1 MRLCKCNSILV
12 LVCSSVLLVL
22 VPFSSFL
29 SCEPLLRLPQLQFEV
44 LADPSHH
51 HYPAATAPLKSSKC
65 KLQTQ
70 TQQQKRKFDCFET
83 SREMDVLSDE
93 IMSRVWKSIL
103 VTVLMTASHLYQPTR
118 CPPLTSSDSDAR
130 WKKYCGCPNPSD
142 TRGQTRQGD
151 AIQGSFSG
159 ALNYPQRWP
168 NLA

>member
-1 MRLCKCNSILV
+1 
-12 LVCSSVLLVL
+12 
-22 VPFSSFL
+22 
-29 SCEPLLRLPQLQFEV
+29 
-44 LADPSHH
+44 
-51 HYPAATAPLKSSKC
+51 
-65 KLQTQ
+65 
-70 TQQQKRKFDCFET
+70 
-83 SREMDVLSDE
+83 
-93 IMSRVWKSIL
+93 MSRVWKSIL

-168 NLA
+168 NLVWVLLCVHCPTWQIQKYITQAGLMGTTWQVQKYKLQAGSVYGLMCIQQIQNYKIQHSLVYMLLCFQPGKYKNTKLQKYKIRTTVC

>member
-1 MRLCKCNSILV
+1 MCKCNITLV
-12 LVCSSVLLVL
+12 LVFSRVILVLVL

-51 HYPAATAPLKSSKC
+51 HYPAATAHLKSSKC

>member
-1 MRLCKCNSILV
+1 MVPFRTRQCCLFYFDIWERDQRNLVQMKHKFWAKTKIWILPPLICLSLPIFGGGSGFWPFEIARFPPFWAVRLCKCNSILV

-70 TQQQKRKFDCFET
+70 TQKQNRKYNCLKT
-83 SREMDVLSDE
+83 S
-93 IMSRVWKSIL
+93 
-103 VTVLMTASHLYQPTR
+103 
-118 CPPLTSSDSDAR
+118 
-130 WKKYCGCPNPSD
+130 
-142 TRGQTRQGD
+142 
-151 AIQGSFSG
+151 
-159 ALNYPQRWP
+159 
-168 NLA
+168 